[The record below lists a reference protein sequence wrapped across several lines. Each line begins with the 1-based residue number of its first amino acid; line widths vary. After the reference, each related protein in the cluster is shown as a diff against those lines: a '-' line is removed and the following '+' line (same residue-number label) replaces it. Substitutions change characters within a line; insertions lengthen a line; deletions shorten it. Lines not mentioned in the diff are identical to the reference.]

1 MKKFISLSAIFA
13 LFFLFV
19 SCNTEAIDET
29 TSNLELNSSKVND
42 SKKNTGFDQWGYNWN
57 AHQFNGYLINAWFG
71 DELYPDAPW
80 YKKEPPY
87 NGDWDGYAEQHP
99 EVLDYDFYYYGN
111 MTLVMHWNESCI
123 SREGVYQYPI
133 VDSDAW
139 ITFHYRAGEGENRWS
154 QFQKFVAVKST
165 DKLVVYA
172 YDDDGNPVFGEW
184 FSEEGEGE
192 SVGLFYM
199 WPDRALVQ
207 VVNTGNVPEGMLD
220 TYKGLI
226 GPGLGKYKSL

>member
-1 MKKFISLSAIFA
+1 MKKIISLSTIFA
-13 LFFLFV
+13 LFFLFI
-19 SCNTEAIDET
+19 SCHTEAIDET
-29 TSNLELNSSKVND
+29 TSNSELNSSKVNN
-42 SKKNTGFDQWGYNWN
+42 SKKSTGFDQWGYNWN

-87 NGDWDGYAEQHP
+87 NGDWEGYAVNNP

-123 SREGVYQYPI
+123 TKEGVYQYPI
-133 VDSDAW
+133 VNTDAW

-154 QFQKFVAVKST
+154 QFQKYVAVKST
-165 DKLVVYA
+165 DTLVVYFA
-172 YDDDGNPVFGEW
+172 DDDGNPVYGEW
-184 FSEEGEGE
+184 FSKEGE
-192 SVGLFYM
+192 SVGLFYL

-207 VVNTGNVPEGMLD
+207 VVNTGNVPEGMLG

-226 GPGLGKYKSL
+226 GPGIGKYKSR